1 MVFIEF
7 GVLIVIFH
15 IRLVPEI
22 DVSDVKLEDEGDVD
36 FQRALE
42 KSRLRK
48 QKEQALNTMKKK
60 QEKVI
65 I

>member
-1 MVFIEF
+1 MFIEF

>member
-1 MVFIEF
+1 VFIEF